1 MYTIVI
7 SVFSFAPTSQGIS
20 KKIVSRINRHT
31 ELTQC
36 GRNNWWAAKSGVLS
50 AVGAGRGALSVL
62 TAEVRRGGARQR
74 EELCEAGSIL
84 DAGARPSRSPTTEY
98 AALLQSSTAVLHA
111 MAPFHLKMPMLG
123 ALVPTFGK
131 CRPRAV
137 SGPAPGRPPFL

>member
-1 MYTIVI
+1 VVGII
-7 SVFSFAPTSQGIS
+7 DERPKAACSV
-20 KKIVSRINRHT
+20 R
-31 ELTQC
+31 L
-36 GRNNWWAAKSGVLS
+36 
-50 AVGAGRGALSVL
+50 VGAGRVVARRGALSVVL

-111 MAPFHLKMPMLG
+111 MAPFHLKLPMLG

-131 CRPRAV
+131 
-137 SGPAPGRPPFL
+137 